1 MSMETVLFPILVA
14 LAVASLA
21 WGLAQF
27 GVELFRSDRRR
38 IHQRL
43 TSEFGDPLATQ
54 RRSIL
59 LQMEA
64 SGVSATLARNPLFQ
78 QVYRNLIQ
86 AFPSVTLTQFLCAAG
101 GLGLVSFLLAT
112 VIFDSLV
119 F

>member
-1 MSMETVLFPILVA
+1 METFLLPIFVA
-14 LAVASLA
+14 LSFAFLG
-21 WGLAQF
+21 WGLTQF
-27 GVELFRSDRRR
+27 GVELFGNDRRR
-38 IHQRL
+38 IAQRL
-43 TSEFGDPLATQ
+43 TSEYGDPLATQ

-86 AFPSVTLTQFLCAAG
+86 AFPNVTLTQFLCAAG

-112 VIFDSLV
+112 V
-119 F
+119 